1 MKTWIVQPSPHMRS
15 KLTTQRVMLDVL
27 IALFPAL
34 VAGVVFFGPR
44 ALLLIAVCVSASIS
58 FEYLFNFITKREQT
72 IGDLSAVV
80 TGVLLAF
87 NLPVSLPFYMAIIGC
102 FVAIVIVKMLFG
114 GIGQN
119 FANPAITARIV
130 LMLSFA
136 SSMTSWTQP
145 FSYLPSAAD
154 VSSTA
159 TPLDAEVLPSLFDLF
174 IGNHAGCIGETSAF
188 ALLLGGVYLV
198 ARKIIHPIT
207 PIAFVGTVA
216 ILFFCMGNQPV
227 EVLAYILSGGLILG
241 AVFMATD
248 YATTPVTDKG
258 KLIFGIGCG
267 AITVLIRSFG
277 MVPEGVSYSI
287 LLMNILTPYIDK
299 FTRPRAFGTKT
310 MKKKEWNPKSAIP
323 IVALSIF
330 TLVLSSVLIVSYNLT
345 YKDTSGMTDKLQ
357 EACESLMGEG
367 EYTIITDWKAAG
379 YAIDKP
385 STVQKLIQK
394 DDGSI
399 AFEIVTKGYS
409 KNGIDALIAMNPDGS
424 IKGVVLIS
432 VTDTPGLGT
441 KVKDEDFLSKF
452 EGINGAVTVTKFE
465 AQNENEVQAI
475 SGATYSSKG
484 VVTGVNIALE
494 VYQQMMS
501 GESVGGHS

>member
-1 MKTWIVQPSPHMRS
+1 
-15 KLTTQRVMLDVL
+15 
-27 IALFPAL
+27 
-34 VAGVVFFGPR
+34 
-44 ALLLIAVCVSASIS
+44 
-58 FEYLFNFITKREQT
+58 
-72 IGDLSAVV
+72 
-80 TGVLLAF
+80 
-87 NLPVSLPFYMAIIGC
+87 
-102 FVAIVIVKMLFG
+102 
-114 GIGQN
+114 
-119 FANPAITARIV
+119 
-130 LMLSFA
+130 
-136 SSMTSWTQP
+136 
-145 FSYLPSAAD
+145 
-154 VSSTA
+154 
-159 TPLDAEVLPSLFDLF
+159 
-174 IGNHAGCIGETSAF
+174 
-188 ALLLGGVYLV
+188 
-198 ARKIIHPIT
+198 
-207 PIAFVGTVA
+207 
-216 ILFFCMGNQPV
+216 
-227 EVLAYILSGGLILG
+227 
-241 AVFMATD
+241 
-248 YATTPVTDKG
+248 
-258 KLIFGIGCG
+258 
-267 AITVLIRSFG
+267 

-465 AQNENEVQAI
+465 TQNENEVQAI